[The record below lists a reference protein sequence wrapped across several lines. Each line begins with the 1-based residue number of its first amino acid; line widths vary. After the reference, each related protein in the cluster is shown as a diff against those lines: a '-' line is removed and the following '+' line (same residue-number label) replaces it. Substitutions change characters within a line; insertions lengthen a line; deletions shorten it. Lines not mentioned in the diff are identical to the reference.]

1 LYTWSSRRNIEVVGG
16 LVEQQQV
23 RLLYQR
29 FRERD
34 APSPAARQFI
44 HFLVG
49 GQVQLGNGG
58 FDALL
63 EVPTVMCINLG
74 VQRLEFTQSMF
85 VEFEL
90 RLVRILFE
98 QRFNLGQP

>member
-1 LYTWSSRRNIEVVGG
+1 
-16 LVEQQQV
+16 
-23 RLLYQR
+23 
-29 FRERD
+29 
-34 APSPAARQFI
+34 
-44 HFLVG
+44 
-49 GQVQLGNGG
+49 
-58 FDALL
+58 
-63 EVPTVMCINLG
+63 VPTVMCINLG